1 MLATQVMVVE
11 DERIVALHLRRQLLK
26 LGYDVVFI
34 ASSGEQ
40 VLRQVEDLRP
50 DVILMD
56 IHIEGKMDG
65 IETVARLPAEFNI
78 PVIYLTAYSE
88 EAVLERARTTKP
100 FGYLLKPFSERE
112 LHATIQ
118 MALERRKVEVALR
131 DSEEHLTLALEAAG
145 MAAWE
150 VDAES
155 HRIVRA
161 GGVGQIFGCAEDGFT
176 GSWDGFLDR
185 VLDDDRILLGKVY
198 ERLLIEN
205 AACQVEFRGIRRDGR
220 IRWLRA
226 QGKSIPAQ
234 AERPHRIIGVVQ
246 DITEDKAADERRR
259 QALTVFEATRD
270 GLLILDTNLQVVTVN
285 PGYCDIT
292 GHAAEELLGR
302 RPGLLEPEAQSPAFL
317 AEFQAAL
324 EAGGRWRGEIRGRRK
339 DGGDF
344 PLLMNIAAVRG
355 EADIVSHYVAA
366 FTDLTAIRKAEEELR
381 HLAHYDPLTDLPNRL
396 LATDRLEQAMER
408 CQRDQRP
415 LGLLFVDLDFFKR
428 INDTLGHSVGDQVL
442 QVVAQRMR
450 ATIRAEDTVAR
461 LGGDEFMVIVELAE
475 QPDEIAAIA
484 MKIIA
489 AISLPILIN
498 GRELTTSASVGISI
512 YPDDGRTRESLI
524 QAADTAMYAAK
535 DMGRNSYAF
544 YTSEMTYRV
553 IHAVAV
559 DRDLRRGLA
568 QDELMLY
575 YQPQISLR
583 TGAVMGV
590 EALIRWQHRTK
601 GLLGAAEVIP
611 VAERSGFIVD
621 IGDWVILD
629 ACRQG
634 QDWRRNGMAPL
645 RVAVNAS
652 AQQMRGGRLLQAVE
666 RALTETGMPPD
677 LLEIE
682 ITESMLQNEEECIQ
696 TLHALKRLG
705 VALAIDDFGT
715 GYSCLSSLKSL
726 PIQRLKIDQAFTR
739 GIPED
744 PNDAAIAETI
754 IAIAHR
760 LRLDVIAEGVE
771 TESQKAFLD
780 AHGCE
785 GAQGFLYARPMPA
798 AAVAGFIQGQT
809 GGG

>member
-1 MLATQVMVVE
+1 MLATQIMVVE

-40 VLRQVEDLRP
+40 VLRQVENLRP
-50 DVILMD
+50 DLILMD
-56 IHIEGKMDG
+56 IHIEGEMDG
-65 IETVARLPAEFNI
+65 IETVAQLPADFNI

-88 EAVLERARTTKP
+88 EAVLARARATKP

-131 DSEEHLTLALEAAG
+131 DSEEHLTLALDAAG
-145 MAAWE
+145 MGAWE
-150 VDAES
+150 VDVES

-161 GGVGQIFGCAEDGFT
+161 GRIEEDFGCNGEGFT
-176 GSWDGFLDR
+176 GNWDRFLDR
-185 VLDDDRILLGKVY
+185 VLEDDRGLLGKVY
-198 ERLLIEN
+198 ERLLNEN
-205 AACQVEFRGIRRDGR
+205 SACQVEFRGIRQDGR
-220 IRWLRA
+220 IRWFRA

-234 AERPHRIIGVVQ
+234 AERPHRIIGVMQ
-246 DITEDKAADERRR
+246 DITDDKAADERRR

-270 GLLILDTNLQVVTVN
+270 GLLILDTDLHVVTAN

-292 GHAAEELLGR
+292 GYSAEELLGR
-302 RPGLLEPEAQSPAFL
+302 RPSLLTPEAQPPGFHSEFL
-317 AEFQAAL
+317 AAL
-324 EAGGRWRGEIRGRRK
+324 QAGGRWRGEMRGQRK
-339 DGGDF
+339 SGEDF

-355 EADIVSHYVAA
+355 ERDDVTHYVAA
-366 FTDLTAIRKAEEELR
+366 VTDLTAIRKAEEELR

-396 LATDRLEQAMER
+396 LATDRLEHALER
-408 CQRDQRP
+408 CLREQRS
-415 LGLLFVDLDFFKR
+415 LGLLFIDLDFFKR
-428 INDTLGHSVGDQVL
+428 INDTLGHTVGDQVL

-450 ATIRAEDTVAR
+450 AAIRAEDTVAR
-461 LGGDEFMVIVELAE
+461 LGGDEFMVIVERAE
-475 QPDEIAAIA
+475 QPDDVAAIA

-489 AISLPILIN
+489 AISLPIIVN
-498 GRELTTSASVGISI
+498 GRELTTSASVGISL

-568 QDELMLY
+568 QNELTLY
-575 YQPQISLR
+575 YQPQFSLH
-583 TGAVMGV
+583 TGAMVGI
-590 EALIRWQHRTK
+590 EALIRWQHHTK

-621 IGDWVILD
+621 IGDWVVLD
-629 ACRQG
+629 ACRQI
-634 QDWRRNGMAPL
+634 QDWRKAGLAPL

-652 AQQMRGGRLLQAVE
+652 AQQMRNGRLLQAVG
-666 RALTETGMPPD
+666 RALAETGLPPE

-682 ITESMLQNEEECIQ
+682 ITESMLQNEEECIK
-696 TLHALKRLG
+696 TLHELKRLG

-760 LRLDVIAEGVE
+760 LKLDVIAEGVE
-771 TESQKAFLD
+771 TEAQKSFLQ

-798 AAVAGFIQGQT
+798 SAVADFI
-809 GGG
+809 GGHAA